1 MVYFVG
7 ENSPMTLPYIVGEN
21 SPMIGVSSFIQFIAQ
36 MLQYLR
42 QRVRRADFSLNWFV
56 GSVDQSTIMFTLSM
70 SISVSMVTKPQCSIT
85 RIIRQ
90 TFFTGKRFPS
100 TGKK

>member
-56 GSVDQSTIMFTLSM
+56 GSVDQSTIMFNLCVN
-70 SISVSMVTKPQCSIT
+70 ISVSLPQCS
-85 RIIRQ
+85 Q
-90 TFFTGKRFPS
+90 S
-100 TGKK
+100 TN